1 MSLHTKT
8 LHLTIDSQMFYNIRR
23 PVLKNDKEL
32 DLEKLNIVLNDI
44 SDRWVITKHFGENNE
59 MMCLSFISKRFQNT
73 PKN

>member
-1 MSLHTKT
+1 MTKKGDTCHYIRKT

-32 DLEKLNIVLNDI
+32 DLEK

>member
-1 MSLHTKT
+1 MS
-8 LHLTIDSQMFYNIRR
+8 IDSQMFYNIRR

-32 DLEKLNIVLNDI
+32 DLEK

-73 PKN
+73 SKN